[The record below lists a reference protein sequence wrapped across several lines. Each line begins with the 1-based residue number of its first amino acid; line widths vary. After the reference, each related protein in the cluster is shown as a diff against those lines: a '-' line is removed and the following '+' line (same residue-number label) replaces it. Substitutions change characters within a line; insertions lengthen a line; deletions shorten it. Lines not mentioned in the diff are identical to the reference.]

1 MCNCSKNRSTPAGV
15 NAQAAAAPSQR
26 QTAEADA
33 RAMNGST
40 QRIGPPPQ
48 PTGISTTFALQTPT
62 GMVRGSRLEV
72 QAARIRQGGTIR
84 PT

>member
-15 NAQAAAAPSQR
+15 NAQAAAAPQSQR
-26 QTAEADA
+26 QVAEADA
-33 RAMNGST
+33 RALNAST
-40 QRIGPPPQ
+40 QRIGPPQ
-48 PTGISTTFALQTPT
+48 PTGISTTFSLQTPT